1 MGSAPTHTKTPEE
14 WLAAAEGEKRGR
26 FKIFLGY
33 APGVGK
39 TFSMLSEAIRRR
51 SRGEDVVV
59 GIVETHGRARTA
71 ELAAQLEQVP
81 RRTLEYKG
89 TLFEEMD
96 VDAILAR
103 HPQVV
108 LIDELAHTN
117 IEGSEHAKRYQD
129 VLQVLEAEIDVLSTL
144 NIQHVES
151 VTPRVQSLTGITVRE
166 TVPDWVLDRA
176 DEIVLAD
183 LTPEALVTRMGR
195 GDIYPQERVE
205 RALGNFFRK
214 GNLIALREMALQ
226 RVTRAVDRTLD
237 DYVTRK
243 KLSGNWNV
251 AERVAV
257 CISAKPEARDLI
269 ARGARMAEAMNAECF
284 VLYVDTGQELNDEKR
299 RVLEANVQFAEN
311 VGAQVV
317 RLKGKTVPGT
327 AAEYIAKNRITQVI
341 FGRSA
346 VKGWKQYLY
355 YLALGQVMGVAPH
368 VDVHIVTQG
377 EVRCGFWWW
386 MMNRKSRGYCA
397 RRW

>member
-1 MGSAPTHTKTPEE
+1 MDVARVAKGLKRMGSPAIHTKSPEE

-26 FKIFLGY
+26 FKVFLGY

-51 SRGEDVVV
+51 SRGEDIVV

-81 RRTLEYKG
+81 RKTLEYKG
-89 TLFEEMD
+89 TLFAEMD

-117 IEGSEHAKRYQD
+117 IEGSLHAKRYQD
-129 VLQVLEAEIDVLSTL
+129 VLQILEAEIDVLSTL

-151 VTPRVQSLTGITVRE
+151 ITPRVQSLTGITVRE

-195 GDIYPQERVE
+195 GDIYPKERVE
-205 RALGNFFRK
+205 RALSNFFRK

-243 KLSGNWNV
+243 KLSGNWQV

-269 ARGARMAEAMNAECF
+269 ARGARMAEAMDAEFF
-284 VLYVDTGQELNDEKR
+284 VLYVDNEPEMGEEKR
-299 RVLEANVQFAEN
+299 RVLEGNIQFAEN
-311 VGAQVV
+311 VGGRVEK
-317 RLKGKTVPGT
+317 LKGKSVPAT
-327 AAEYIAKNRITQVI
+327 AAEYIAKNRVTQVI

-346 VKGWKQYLY
+346 VKGWKKYLY
-355 YLALGQVMGVAPH
+355 YRALQRVMRVAPH

-377 EVRCGFWWW
+377 ER
-386 MMNRKSRGYCA
+386 
-397 RRW
+397 

>member
-1 MGSAPTHTKTPEE
+1 MNSAQTHTKTPEE
-14 WLAAAEGEKRGR
+14 WLAAAEGQRRGR

-39 TFSMLSEAIRRR
+39 TFSMLSEALRRK

-71 ELAAQLEQVP
+71 ELAVQLEQVP
-81 RRTLEYKG
+81 RKQIEYKG
-89 TLFEEMD
+89 TLFDEMD

-103 HPQVV
+103 KPEVV

-117 IEGSEHAKRYQD
+117 IEGSLHAKRYQD
-129 VLQVLEAEIDVLSTL
+129 VLQILEAEIDVLSTL

-151 VTPRVQSLTGITVRE
+151 ITPRVQSLTGVTVRE

-205 RALGNFFRK
+205 RALSNFFRR

-237 DYVTRK
+237 DYVSRK
-243 KLSGNWNV
+243 KLSGNWQV

-257 CISAKPEARDLI
+257 CISANPESRDLI
-269 ARGARMAEAMNAECF
+269 ARGARMAEAMNAEFC
-284 VLYVDTGQELNDEKR
+284 VLYVENEPQMPEER
-299 RVLEANVQFAEN
+299 RRSLEGNIEFAGN
-311 VGAQVV
+311 VGAQIV
-317 RLKGKTVPGT
+317 RLKGTSVPIVT
-327 AAEYIAKNRITQVI
+327 AEYIAKNRITQVI

-346 VKGWKQYLY
+346 VKGWKKYLY
-355 YLALGQVMGVAPH
+355 YLALERVMRDAPH
-368 VDVHIVTQG
+368 VDVHIVTQLA
-377 EVRCGFWWW
+377 
-386 MMNRKSRGYCA
+386 K
-397 RRW
+397 

>member
-1 MGSAPTHTKTPEE
+1 MGSAIHTKSPEE
-14 WLAAAEGEKRGR
+14 WLAAAEGQKRGR

-39 TFSMLSEAIRRR
+39 TFSMLSEAIRRH

-71 ELAAQLEQVP
+71 ELAGQLEQVP
-81 RRTLEYKG
+81 RRMLEYKG

-103 HPQVV
+103 KPQVV

-117 IEGSEHAKRYQD
+117 IEGSLHAKRYQD
-129 VLQVLEAEIDVLSTL
+129 VLQILEAEIDVLSTL

-151 VTPRVQSLTGITVRE
+151 ITPRVQSLTGITVRE

-176 DEIVLAD
+176 DEIVLSD

-205 RALGNFFRK
+205 RALSNFFRK

-243 KLSGNWNV
+243 KLSGNWQV

-257 CISAKPEARDLI
+257 CISAKPESRDLI
-269 ARGARMAEAMNAECF
+269 ARGARMAEAM
-284 VLYVDTGQELNDEKR
+284 
-299 RVLEANVQFAEN
+299 
-311 VGAQVV
+311 GA
-317 RLKGKTVPGT
+317 
-327 AAEYIAKNRITQVI
+327 
-341 FGRSA
+341 
-346 VKGWKQYLY
+346 
-355 YLALGQVMGVAPH
+355 
-368 VDVHIVTQG
+368 
-377 EVRCGFWWW
+377 
-386 MMNRKSRGYCA
+386 
-397 RRW
+397 